1 MHKLSNKRRS
11 LPRVQKWLG
20 FTEYMHNGMNNRSF
34 TSLPKDKKIM
44 IVKEAI
50 KVVKHPK
57 AKINMKAD
65 LKDLKSK
72 SNKRNKSRQKH

>member
-1 MHKLSNKRRS
+1 MKKGSRKQISKRRS
-11 LPRVQKWLG
+11 CPKIQQWIG

-34 TSLPKDKKIM
+34 TSLSNDKKIM

-65 LKDLKSK
+65 LKHL
-72 SNKRNKSRQKH
+72 RNKQTK